1 MPNKSFF
8 SYVLIFFAIASFAA
22 RSARADSLRLRSGVT
37 VHGTLLGADSRE
49 LRFLTEEGLI
59 RNYQIGNVSSMA
71 FTPSGDTAA
80 KESTAAPEIHSP
92 RVRSST
98 GNSTTNTTVEDFV
111 VPGGTILTV
120 RMIDAIDSDENE
132 PGEIFHAS
140 LANDLIVDNNL
151 LASRGADATVKLVAV
166 EQAGKFRG
174 REEVSMVLRDVTVNG
189 KIYPV
194 ETGFAS
200 VAGSSRGKQSAKV
213 IGGTTAVGAI
223 IGAIT
228 GGGKGAAIGAASG
241 AGAGA
246 AIQVIRG
253 SDVKVPSES
262 QLDFTLAEPVRIER

>member
-1 MPNKSFF
+1 MSIKSTIAAALIPC
-8 SYVLIFFAIASFAA
+8 VLVPLAAIA
-22 RSARADSLRLRSGVT
+22 ARADSLRLRNGVT

-59 RNYQIGNVSSMA
+59 RNYQIGDVNSVVFAASAESS
-71 FTPSGDTAA
+71 P
-80 KESTAAPEIHSP
+80 EEPVAPAVQSP
-92 RVRSST
+92 RIRSSD
-98 GNSTTNTTVEDFV
+98 GNISTDATAEDFV
-111 VPGGTILTV
+111 VPGGTIVTV
-120 RMIDAIDSDENE
+120 RLIDAIDSDENA

-140 LANDLIVDNNL
+140 LANDLIVDDNL
-151 LASRGADATVKLVAV
+151 LAPRGADATVKLVAV

-174 REEVSMVLRDVTVNG
+174 REEVSMVLRDVTING

-200 VAGSSRGKQSAKV
+200 VAGSSRGKESAKV

-262 QLDFTLAEPVRIER
+262 LLDFTLAEPVRVER

>member
-1 MPNKSFF
+1 MPIKSTIPAAIIL
-8 SYVLIFFAIASFAA
+8 SVLVPFAA
-22 RSARADSLRLRSGVT
+22 ISVHADSLRLRSGVT

-59 RNYQIGNVSSMA
+59 RNYQIGNVSSVVFA
-71 FTPSGDTAA
+71 PSGETAA
-80 KESTAAPEIHSP
+80 AEAAAPEIQSP
-92 RVRSST
+92 RIRSSE
-98 GNSTTNTTVEDFV
+98 GNISTDATPEDFV

-151 LASRGADATVKLVAV
+151 LAARGADATVKLVAV

-174 REEVSMVLRDVTVNG
+174 REEVSMVLRDVTING

-200 VAGSSRGKQSAKV
+200 VAGGSRGKESAKV

-253 SDVKVPSES
+253 SEVKVPSES
-262 QLDFTLAEPVRIER
+262 ILDFTLAEPVRITR

>member
-1 MPNKSFF
+1 MSIKSTIPAALAL
-8 SYVLIFFAIASFAA
+8 SILVPIAALVV
-22 RSARADSLRLRSGVT
+22 RADSLRLRDGVT

-49 LRFLTEEGLI
+49 LRFLTEEGEI
-59 RNYQIGNVSSMA
+59 QTYQIGNVNSVVFA
-71 FTPSGDTAA
+71 PSA
-80 KESTAAPEIHSP
+80 ESAPEEPAAPEIKAP
-92 RVRSST
+92 RIRSSD
-98 GNSTTNTTVEDFV
+98 GNISTDATPEDFV

-120 RMIDAIDSDENE
+120 RLIDAIDSDENE

-151 LASRGADATVKLVAV
+151 LAPRGADATVRLVAV

-174 REEVSMVLRDVTVNG
+174 REEVSMVLRDITVNG

-200 VAGSSRGKQSAKV
+200 VAGGSRGKQSAKV

-223 IGAIT
+223 IGAIA

-241 AGAGA
+241 AGAGT

-262 QLDFTLAEPVRIER
+262 LLDFTLAEPVRIVR

>member
-1 MPNKSFF
+1 MPSKTFLPAA
-8 SYVLIFFAIASFAA
+8 LILWILIPFAA
-22 RSARADSLRLRSGVT
+22 DTAHADSLRLRSGVT

-59 RNYQIGNVSSMA
+59 RNYQIGDVNSVLFALSAES
-71 FTPSGDTAA
+71 AA
-80 KESTAAPEIHSP
+80 EEPVAPEIQSP
-92 RVRSST
+92 RIRSSN
-98 GNSTTNTTVEDFV
+98 GNISTDTTAEDIV

-140 LANDLIVDNNL
+140 LANDLIVDHNL
-151 LASRGADATVKLVAV
+151 LAPRGADATVKLVAV

-174 REEVSMVLRDVTVNG
+174 REEVSMVLRDVTING

-262 QLDFTLAEPVRIER
+262 MLDFTLAEPVRIAR

>member
-1 MPNKSFF
+1 MPSNSTLPAALALCIL
-8 SYVLIFFAIASFAA
+8 VPLAAIA
-22 RSARADSLRLRSGVT
+22 ARADSLRLRDGVS
-37 VHGTLLGADSRE
+37 VHGTLLSADSRE
-49 LRFLTEEGLI
+49 LRFLTEEGVI
-59 RNYQIGNVSSMA
+59 RNYRIGDVDSVVFA
-71 FTPSGDTAA
+71 PSAESAA
-80 KESTAAPEIHSP
+80 KAPEAPAIQSP
-92 RVRSST
+92 RVRSSDS
-98 GNSTTNTTVEDFV
+98 NISTEATTADVV

-151 LASRGADATVKLVAV
+151 LAPRGADATVKLVAV

-174 REEVSMVLRDVTVNG
+174 REEVSMVLRDITVNG

-200 VAGSSRGKQSAKV
+200 VASGSRGKQSAIV

-223 IGAIT
+223 IGAIA

-262 QLDFTLAEPVRIER
+262 LLDFTLAEPVRIER

>member
-1 MPNKSFF
+1 
-8 SYVLIFFAIASFAA
+8 
-22 RSARADSLRLRSGVT
+22 LRLRSGVT

-49 LRFLTEEGLI
+49 LRFLTEEGLV
-59 RNYQIGNVSSMA
+59 RNYQIGSVSSMA
-71 FTPSGDTAA
+71 FTPSGDTTA
-80 KESTAAPEIHSP
+80 KESTAASEIQSP

-98 GNSTTNTTVEDFV
+98 GNITTNTTTEDFV

-151 LASRGADATVKLVAV
+151 LASRGADATVKLVQV

-174 REEVSMVLRDVTVNG
+174 REEVSMVLRDITING
-189 KIYPV
+189 KTYPV
-194 ETGFAS
+194 TTGFAS

-213 IGGTTAVGAI
+213 IGGSTAVGAI
-223 IGAIT
+223 IGAIA

-262 QLDFTLAEPVRIER
+262 QLDFTLAEPVRITRESGRK

>member
-1 MPNKSFF
+1 MSNRSAIPAALAL
-8 SYVLIFFAIASFAA
+8 LILIPLAAIA
-22 RSARADSLRLRSGVT
+22 ARADSLRLRDGVA
-37 VHGTLLGADSRE
+37 VHGTLLGADTRE
-49 LRFLTEEGLI
+49 LRFLTDEGLI
-59 RNYQIGNVSSMA
+59 RNYRIGDVNSVVFA
-71 FTPSGDTAA
+71 PSAESAA
-80 KESTAAPEIHSP
+80 KEPEAPEIQSP
-92 RVRSST
+92 RVRSSN
-98 GNSTTNTTVEDFV
+98 GNISTDSTTADVV

-120 RMIDAIDSDENE
+120 RMIDAIDSDENK

-140 LANDLIVDNNL
+140 LANDLIIDNNL
-151 LASRGADATVKLVAV
+151 LAPRGADATVKLVAV

-174 REEVSMVLRDVTVNG
+174 REEVSMVLRDITVNG

-200 VAGSSRGKQSAKV
+200 VAGGSRGKQSAIV

-223 IGAIT
+223 IGAIA

-241 AGAGA
+241 AGAGT

-262 QLDFTLAEPVRIER
+262 LLDFTLAEPVRIER

>member
-1 MPNKSFF
+1 MQFKSFIPAALTL
-8 SYVLIFFAIASFAA
+8 SILVLFAA
-22 RSARADSLRLRSGVT
+22 ASAPADSLRLRSGGT

-59 RNYQIGNVSSMA
+59 RNYPIGDVNSVVFA
-71 FTPSGDTAA
+71 PSAESASA
-80 KESTAAPEIHSP
+80 KPVAPEIQSP
-92 RVRSST
+92 RIRSADGNIST
-98 GNSTTNTTVEDFV
+98 DATAEDV
-111 VPGGTILTV
+111 VLPGGTILTV
-120 RMIDAIDSDENE
+120 RMIDAIDSNENE
-132 PGEIFHAS
+132 PGEVFHAS

-151 LASRGADATVKLVAV
+151 LAPRGADATVKLVAV

-174 REEVSMVLRDVTVNG
+174 REEVSMVLRDITING

-262 QLDFTLAEPVRIER
+262 QLDFTLAEPVRITR